1 MRERGGWRGREDEG
15 VEGVLGYYE
24 HLQVDLVDAA
34 KKGIG
39 DEGLS
44 LQPPTPVVDSC
55 GMISSTVIEYNMG
68 GWVGTTYVERQT
80 SLSSKI
86 KPDLKYFRTKLSS
99 RGIS

>member
-39 DEGLS
+39 DEGVYHCSHRRLW
-44 LQPPTPVVDSC
+44 LTVV
-55 GMISSTVIEYNMG
+55 V
-68 GWVGTTYVERQT
+68 
-80 SLSSKI
+80 
-86 KPDLKYFRTKLSS
+86 
-99 RGIS
+99 